1 MSENTRDYF
10 TGTCCSTMHTKGHMA
25 SLQRF
30 VPATSR
36 IRFNKL
42 NYLQHD
48 GGTKFA
54 QNKIFF
60 PPLDTC
66 PHRIPIFRSRHGF
79 LFGGPTVDVQK
90 SWRPIETAQ
99 RFSMAHPKS
108 LWFTLA
114 ATLWPV
120 PECMQASC
128 NNHACIGLDEAASL
142 IYLYNYNIYHIY

>member
-66 PHRIPIFRSRHGF
+66 PHRIPIFRSRHMGF
-79 LFGGPTVDVQK
+79 CLVAQPWTYKKVGGPSKPHKDFPWHIPNLSGLPQQLLYD
-90 SWRPIETAQ
+90 R
-99 RFSMAHPKS
+99 S
-108 LWFTLA
+108 LSACRLA
-114 ATLWPV
+114 AIT
-120 PECMQASC
+120 M
-128 NNHACIGLDEAASL
+128 HAQGQTRQLA
-142 IYLYNYNIYHIY
+142 